1 MQREGGVSA
10 KGGGRDKRVMGG
22 RTNIYPIVN
31 INSWRRMV
39 SETTSLCTVVIRYP
53 ITILNHTCI
62 CNSMTT
68 VTLKAKG
75 LQNEI
80 LERMVSLGLAS
91 TKKEAVE
98 FALLKTAFD
107 IGLLKSEEI
116 LKCVDKLIE
125 QKRLSPEEVAAEI
138 ESVKNESVY

>member
-1 MQREGGVSA
+1 MA
-10 KGGGRDKRVMGG
+10 
-22 RTNIYPIVN
+22 
-31 INSWRRMV
+31 
-39 SETTSLCTVVIRYP
+39 
-53 ITILNHTCI
+53 
-62 CNSMTT
+62 T

-116 LKCVDKLIE
+116 IKFVDKLTE
-125 QKRLSPEEVAAEI
+125 KQRMSPEEVAAEI
-138 ESVKNESVY
+138 KRAKNERVHNSKGSRRSQKIFYSQSE

>member
-1 MQREGGVSA
+1 
-10 KGGGRDKRVMGG
+10 
-22 RTNIYPIVN
+22 
-31 INSWRRMV
+31 
-39 SETTSLCTVVIRYP
+39 
-53 ITILNHTCI
+53 
-62 CNSMTT
+62 MTT

-116 LKCVDKLIE
+116 IKFVDKLTE
-125 QKRLSPEEVAAEI
+125 KKRMTPDDVAAEI
-138 ESVKNESVY
+138 ERIKNESVY